1 MGWIEPE
8 RRGMRDGVLL
18 EAISSVTMSPVGE
31 APYRAVW
38 PIQSVGYMNTE
49 HTRVISRNLR

>member
-18 EAISSVTMSPVGE
+18 EAISSVTMSPVGK
-31 APYRAVW
+31 APHRAVW
-38 PIQSVGYMNTE
+38 PIQSVGYINTE
-49 HTRVISRNLR
+49 RTRVI